1 MNSIMWQTLSTSL
14 RHRPRT
20 ARWIQ
25 SVVLYRSCCYSR
37 WETWA
42 TLRSFDLIC
51 IISPVWIHGY
61 SPGLLVTTSVI
72 RKALLMKLFLI
83 SNTRVVSCICCWSE
97 DMFRLLIVYWPFLSV
112 TAVQCVYVVVPKL
125 GLLGYWN
132 TIPLTTKYSAHKQQI
147 RSLSENIIR
156 CCVSPVSPVPNC
168 QMSRIR
174 FRRILG
180 RATRS
185 TTKLAKSLMIIR
197 KQLPVRS
204 TQNAERALMK
214 SWPMIW
220 SARTAHTECWS
231 QFPARRKSQ
240 ESTGQSC
247 AQLHWSQLQPMW
259 ICDLLVNSP
268 VSCRVILFG

>member
-1 MNSIMWQTLSTSL
+1 MNPRILS
-14 RHRPRT
+14 
-20 ARWIQ
+20 WIAGNYKRNKKSAIDEAISHKQ
-25 SVVLYRSCCYSR
+25 HSCCVLY
-37 WETWA
+37 
-42 TLRSFDLIC
+42 
-51 IISPVWIHGY
+51 
-61 SPGLLVTTSVI
+61 
-72 RKALLMKLFLI
+72 M
-83 SNTRVVSCICCWSE
+83 
-97 DMFRLLIVYWPFLSV
+97 LLIWRYVSSADRILTFSVSV

-147 RSLSENIIR
+147 RSLSENIII